1 MSQYFMCYIMYP
13 MCQMCPEAELLGAAV
28 PEELPRHRD
37 QQESL
42 PRLQVV
48 QVHPSRYQ
56 AEAPW
61 MQ

>member
-1 MSQYFMCYIMYP
+1 MCHVMYP
-13 MCQMCPEAELLGAAV
+13 MCQVCPEAELLGAAV

-48 QVHPSRYQ
+48 QVHPSR
-56 AEAPW
+56 
-61 MQ
+61 